1 MPINKLGTT
10 IMDSARWHGKLL
22 GQRHWGYFKRTLGQS
37 AGAINQA
44 QSMATAVGY
53 ATGHDMS
60 GVKDALGT
68 AANATGQVQTG
79 MATAQNVGKNLQKKD
94 AAGLAISGIQ
104 AYGDYRTRKAKK
116 FNIM

>member
-10 IMDSARWHGKLL
+10 IMDSARWHGKL

-60 GVKDALGT
+60 GVKDALRT
-68 AANATGQVQTG
+68 AANVTGQVQTG
-79 MATAQNVGKNLQKKD
+79 MAAAENAGKNLQKKD
-94 AAGLAISGIQ
+94 AAGLAMTGLQ
-104 AYGDYRTRKAKK
+104 AYGDYRTRKA
-116 FNIM
+116 

>member
-10 IMDSARWHGKLL
+10 IKDSARWHANL
-22 GQRHWGYFKRTLGQS
+22 GQRHSHYFKRTLGQS

-44 QSMATAVGY
+44 QNITTAVGY

-68 AANATGQVQTG
+68 AANVTGQVQAG
-79 MATAQNVGKNLQKKD
+79 MTTAENVGKNLQKKD
-94 AAGLAISGIQ
+94 AAGLAMSGLQ
-104 AYGDYRTRKAKK
+104 AYGDFRTRKA
-116 FNIM
+116 